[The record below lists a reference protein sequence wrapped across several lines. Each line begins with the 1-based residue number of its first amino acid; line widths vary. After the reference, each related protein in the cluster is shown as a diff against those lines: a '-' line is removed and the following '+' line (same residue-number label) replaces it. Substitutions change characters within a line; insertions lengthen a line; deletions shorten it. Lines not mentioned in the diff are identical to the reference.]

1 MTARPVP
8 QPGAGGADALPGPV
22 DVAVVGGGLA
32 GVAAA
37 VVLGERGARVTLLE
51 REPVLGGRVGGW
63 PDRLATGE
71 EFAMERGFHA
81 FFRQYHNLRA
91 LLRRADPRLHNLQ
104 PVGDY
109 ALLGPDGAAESFTG
123 LPGRPPFNALA
134 LMWRSPTVGL
144 RDLRTMDG
152 AEAREMMRFDPRSTY
167 ERLDGQSATEYLDR
181 LRMPPAA
188 RRMLFEVFARSFFDP
203 EGEMSAAELLMRF
216 HLYFMGSSEGLVF
229 DVVTEPVA
237 DAIWRPLGRYLAG
250 LGVEVRL
257 GRAVESLEP
266 PAGDGRWRVHAE
278 GGTVE
283 TDAVVLAVTVGGL
296 QAVVDASPGVG
307 DPAWRESVAGL
318 RAARPFAVW
327 RLWLDRPVEVS
338 RPVFA
343 GAAGMGPLD
352 NVSLLHRYQGESRR
366 WALRTGGSVVEL
378 HAYALPPGPAGD
390 EEAVK
395 ADLRARLSALYPETA
410 AATVVEERWLV
421 RSDAPAFPPG
431 SHASR
436 PGVGTPAPGLALAGD
451 LVRLE
456 FPSALMERA
465 VASGMLAA
473 NSVLRRWGVAP
484 EPMWSVPSRGLLAWV
499 PSGQCRPPRASS
511 ATWPT

>member
-8 QPGAGGADALPGPV
+8 QPGVGGADALPHPV

-51 REPVLGGRVGGW
+51 REPVLGGRLAGW

-81 FFRQYHNLRA
+81 FFRQYFNLRA
-91 LLRRADPRLHNLQ
+91 LLRRADPGLHSLQ

-123 LPGRPPFNALA
+123 LPARPPFNALA

-152 AEAREMMRFDPRSTY
+152 AEAREMMRFDPRATY

-203 EGEMSAAELLMRF
+203 DDEMSAAELLMRF
-216 HLYFMGSSEGLVF
+216 HLYFMGSSEGLLF
-229 DVVTEPVA
+229 DVVTEPFA
-237 DAIWRPLGRYLAG
+237 DAVWRPLGRYLAG
-250 LGVEVRL
+250 LGVDVRL
-257 GRAVESLEP
+257 GRAVASIEP
-266 PAGDGRWRVHAE
+266 PAGDAPGEGRWRVHSEDPAD
-278 GGTVE
+278 TVDA
-283 TDAVVLAVTVGGL
+283 DAVVLALTVGGL

-307 DPAWRESVAGL
+307 GPVWREAVAEL
-318 RAARPFAVW
+318 RGARPFAVW
-327 RLWLDRPVEVS
+327 RLWLDRPVDAS

-343 GAAGMGPLD
+343 GTAGMGLLD

-378 HAYALPPGPAGD
+378 HAYALPPGRAAGD
-390 EEAVK
+390 ETTQASVK

-410 AATVVEERWLV
+410 AAGVVEERWLL
-421 RSDAPAFPPG
+421 RADAPAFPPG
-431 SHASR
+431 SHAGR
-436 PGVGTPAPGLALAGD
+436 PGVETGVPGLALAGD
-451 LVRLE
+451 MVRLD

-484 EPMWSVPSRGLLAWV
+484 EPVWSVPTRGLLAWV
-499 PSGQCRPPRASS
+499 RSGRCP
-511 ATWPT
+511 